1 MTGLFANQRHINL
14 TSTIQLI
21 EQALRG
27 LGHDPSAC
35 RRAAPRPAG
44 SDDAAGSE
52 AVSDDDEAVW
62 EFRRGS
68 ALTRIQLAKG
78 QGRQGAFLRV
88 ASIVLTIDGSVDR
101 LALYGHLL
109 TLNRKLQGLT
119 LALDDDQVELAAERP
134 SRDLDRS
141 EVDDLLSR
149 VSQRADELDDELVTR
164 FGGLRGAAAAK

>member
-35 RRAAPRPAG
+35 RLATPSSAGAAA
-44 SDDAAGSE
+44 SDG
-52 AVSDDDEAVW
+52 DEAVW

-164 FGGLRGAAAAK
+164 FGGLRGAAVAT